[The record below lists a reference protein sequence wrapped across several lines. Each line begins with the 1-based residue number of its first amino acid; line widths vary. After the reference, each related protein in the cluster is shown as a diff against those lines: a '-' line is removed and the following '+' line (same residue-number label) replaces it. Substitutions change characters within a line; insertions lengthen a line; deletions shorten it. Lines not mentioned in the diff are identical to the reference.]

1 MSTDDPHAEAT
12 PLVTLGLPEPSHPLL
27 GGKRPFG
34 NTSAI
39 EMLQNLAQVS
49 GQLDIFLQPEVIP
62 EYNIAVKRAEIAPM
76 LILNFFFPQI
86 KN

>member
-12 PLVTLGLPEPSHPLL
+12 PCEPSHPAWREEALRQHL
-27 GGKRPFG
+27 SDRNAK
-34 NTSAI
+34 
-39 EMLQNLAQVS
+39 QNLAQVS